1 MEHSIH
7 PDLKLNV
14 PHVNVRRNDVVRLWW
29 RLELTLRLCG
39 RLWWQLKSIP
49 VLKMELGAP
58 RIRLDLR
65 RRRHFEH
72 HVGDHVGGVVVSLVA
87 VQLVVHV
94 DLEVSTES

>member
-14 PHVNVRRNDVVRLWW
+14 LNVNVRRNDVVRLWW
-29 RLELTLRLCG
+29 RLGLTLRLCG
-39 RLWWQLKSIP
+39 RLWWQLMSIP

-58 RIRLDLR
+58 RIRLDL

>member
-29 RLELTLRLCG
+29 RLGLTHRLCG
-39 RLWWQLKSIP
+39 RLLWQLKTIP

-94 DLEVSTES
+94 DLEVSTEF

>member
-1 MEHSIH
+1 MEHSIR

-14 PHVNVRRNDVVRLWW
+14 PHVNVRKNDVARLWW
-29 RLELTLRLCG
+29 RLGLTHRLCG

-65 RRRHFEH
+65 RLRHFEH

-94 DLEVSTES
+94 DLEVSTKF